1 MKKVI
6 LDVDT
11 GIDDALGIL
20 LAIISP
26 EIELMGITTVSGN
39 IDVESSTLN
48 TLRVLKLIDKT
59 NEVGVYMGATKPLTR
74 KTRYATEVH
83 GSTGMADQLL
93 DLDVKYNHIMNA
105 EDFIIKTIREN
116 PGEITIVMTAPET
129 NLANA
134 LAKDPEIEN
143 MISEVIVMGG
153 VVSGKG
159 NESPVAEFNIAIDP
173 EAAHIVFNGS
183 YDFTMIGLDVTKKA
197 LLTSDDIAKISDDSK
212 VKKFIGDVTKLYMNR
227 YFLDNGIYGC
237 AIHDPLAVA
246 VAIDKT
252 LVKTE
257 DKFIAIERNSEY
269 CDGMTICD
277 FDDRWGKI
285 ANAKVALE
293 VDKTRFIDL
302 FINRM
307 SQY

>member
-26 EIELMGITTVSGN
+26 EIDLMGITTVSGN

-59 NEVGVYMGATKPLTR
+59 DEVGVYMGATKPLSR
-74 KTRYATEVH
+74 SIRYATEVH

-93 DLDVKYNHIMNA
+93 DFDVKYKHIMDA
-105 EDFIIKTIREN
+105 EDFIIKTVKEN

-129 NLANA
+129 NLARA
-134 LAKDPEIEN
+134 FAKAPEIED
-143 MISEVIVMGG
+143 MIKEVIIMGG
-153 VVSGKG
+153 VVGGKG

-173 EAAHIVFNGS
+173 EAAHIVFNGN
-183 YDFTMIGLDVTKKA
+183 YDLTMIGLDVTKKA
-197 LLTSDDIAKISDDSK
+197 LLTEDDIAKITETSR
-212 VKKFIGDVTKLYMNR
+212 VKKFIGDVTKIYMDR
-227 YFLDNGIYGC
+227 FFLDNGIHGC

-246 VAIDKT
+246 VAIDSS
-252 LVKTE
+252 LVETE
-257 DKFIAIERNSEY
+257 HKFIVIERNSEY

-277 FDDRWGKI
+277 FDGRWGKKP
-285 ANAKVALE
+285 NVHVALA
-293 VDKTRFIDL
+293 VDSERFINF
-302 FINRM
+302 FIDRM
-307 SQY
+307 SRY

>member
-59 NEVGVYMGATKPLTR
+59 DEVGVYMGATKPLKR
-74 KTRYATEVH
+74 STRYATEVH

-93 DLDVKYNHIMNA
+93 DLDVEYKHIMDA
-105 EDFIIKTIREN
+105 DDFIIKTVKEN

-134 LAKDPEIEN
+134 FAKAPEIES
-143 MISEVIVMGG
+143 MIKEVVIMGG
-153 VVSGKG
+153 VVDGKG

-173 EAAHIVFNGS
+173 EAAHIVFNGN

-197 LLTSDDIAKISDDSK
+197 ILTVDDIAKISDDSR
-212 VKKFIGDVTKLYMNR
+212 VKKFIGDVTKVYMDR
-227 YFLDNGIYGC
+227 YFIDNAIRGC

-246 VAIDKT
+246 VAIDKS
-252 LVKTE
+252 LVETE
-257 DKFIAIERNSEY
+257 HKFIAIERNSEY
-269 CDGMTICD
+269 CDGMTVCD
-277 FDDRWGKI
+277 FDGKWGKTP
-285 ANAKVALE
+285 NAKVALK
-293 VDKTRFIDL
+293 VDKERFIDF
-302 FINRM
+302 FISRM
-307 SQY
+307 NQY

>member
-20 LAIISP
+20 LAIVSK
-26 EIELMGITTVSGN
+26 EINLMGITTVSGN

-59 NEVGVYMGATKPLTR
+59 DEVGVYMGATQPLKR
-74 KTRYATEVH
+74 NTRYATEVH

-93 DLDVKYNHIMNA
+93 DLDVEYKHKMDA
-105 EDFIIKTIREN
+105 EDFIIKTIKEN
-116 PGEITIVMTAPET
+116 PNEITIVMTAPET

-134 LAKDPEIEN
+134 LAKAPEIED
-143 MISEVIVMGG
+143 MIKEVIIMGG
-153 VVSGKG
+153 VVGGKG

-173 EAAHIVFNGS
+173 EAAHTVFNGS

-197 LLTSDDIAKISDDSK
+197 LLTEDDIKKISDTSI
-212 VKKFIGDVTKLYMNR
+212 VKKFISDVTKVYMDR
-227 YFLDNGIYGC
+227 YFLDNGIHGC

-246 VAIDKT
+246 VAIDSS
-252 LVKTE
+252 LVETE
-257 DKFIAIERNSEY
+257 HKFIAIERSSEY

-277 FDDRWGKI
+277 FDNKWGKEP
-285 ANAKVALE
+285 NAHVALR
-293 VDKTRFIDL
+293 VDRERFINF
-302 FINRM
+302 FIDRM
-307 SQY
+307 SQF